1 MAKKKLYL
9 TLVRSQVSYCSPVW
23 RPHLSKDILL
33 LEQVQRRS
41 TKFILYDYHSSSFD
55 RLVKLQILPLMY
67 TLELLDIIFCLKS
80 LKSPSTH
87 FNIHN
92 YIKFA
97 TGPIWSSTFNNLEHQ
112 LALNNVT
119 RHSYLYRLTRLWNSL
134 PPIDC
139 TLSISTNKQMIFFFP
154 LFSVSKAF
162 VFCFVSS

>member
-41 TKFILYDYHSSSFD
+41 TKFILNDYHFFFRSPS
-55 RLVKLQILPLMY
+55 KLQILPLMY
-67 TLELLDIIFCLKS
+67 TLELLDVIFCLKS

-87 FNIHN
+87 FNTYSQL
-92 YIKFA
+92 YITFA
-97 TGPIWSSTFNNLEHQ
+97 TGPIWSSTFNKLEHK

-139 TLSISTNKQMIFFFP
+139 TLSVSTNKQIIFFFP
-154 LFSVSKAF
+154 LFSVSKALF
-162 VFCFVSS
+162 SVL